1 MTQNNFTILPFY
13 DSLAEQDS
21 RRWWKY
27 GRKYPLFASADALIP
42 FQFARPAAFEPYPID
57 DTETNKYIN
66 ERGHTESFA
75 TEVGTKVRYY
85 ADLSGVTELRFQ
97 DIPPTSGERERS
109 VAFYDGGGVVI
120 DTLSFDI
127 PTTQT
132 ITLPAGTKTMAVVTL
147 DPRYSD
153 TEGVVLKGEGVAPVQ
168 YVSIRNEAGEQV
180 KLVLNMQFEYKR
192 IGDLDYIIYAGNTGL
207 DLPIGLHYLDVYD
220 GINHYYSDFVT
231 IVARMDDYL
240 KIEWWDEK
248 DFEMDAG
255 TIIYE
260 LDNAIFHNIVY
271 LASEIAKPE
280 YTFEEEV
287 ERRDG
292 YDFPTKQISSK
303 TYRFSFFATEYMLD
317 VLRLVRMADRIVISN
332 AGRDYLASAFLITP
346 EWEKEGDVAGVA
358 AQFQTDMVAKKI
370 GLAYVRSF
378 NNDFNN
384 DFS

>member
-13 DSLAEQDS
+13 DSIAEQDS

-27 GRKYPLFASADALIP
+27 GRKYPLFVSADALIP

-57 DTETNKYIN
+57 DTEQNYYIN
-66 ERGHTESFA
+66 ERGQTESFA

-97 DIPPTSGERERS
+97 DIPPTNGERERS
-109 VAFYDGGGVVI
+109 VAFYDGGGVVLE
-120 DTLSFDI
+120 TLSFDTL
-127 PTTQT
+127 TTRT
-132 ITLPAGTKTMAVVTL
+132 ITLPEGTETMAVLTY

-153 TEGVVLKGEGVAPVQ
+153 TEGVVLTGEGVAPVQ
-168 YVSIRNEAGEQV
+168 YVSMRNEAGEQV

-260 LDNAIFHNIVY
+260 LDDAIFHNIVY

-370 GLAYVRSF
+370 GLAYIRSF

>member
-27 GRKYPLFASADALIP
+27 GRKYPLFASADDLIP

-66 ERGHTESFA
+66 ERGQTESFA

-97 DIPPTSGERERS
+97 NIPPTYGGRERS
-109 VAFYDGGGVVI
+109 VAFYDGVGAVI
-120 DTLSFDI
+120 ETLSFDTL
-127 PTTQT
+127 TTRT
-132 ITLPAGTKTMAVVTL
+132 ITLPEGTETMAVVTF

-153 TEGVVLKGEGVAPVQ
+153 TEGVVLTGEGVAPVQ

-180 KLVLNMQFEYKR
+180 KVVLNMQFEYKR
-192 IGDLDYIIYAGNTGL
+192 IDDLDYIIYAGNTGL

-220 GINHYYSDFVT
+220 GISHYYSDFVT

-260 LDNAIFHNIVY
+260 LDDAIFHNIVY

-370 GLAYVRSF
+370 GLAYIRSF